1 MPRRSATKGHFVILT
16 GLSGAG
22 KSQAMRCF
30 EDLGFFCVDNLPP
43 TLIPKFAELWGHS
56 DGRVRQVALVTD
68 IRGGEFFHDLL
79 SSLEELRQIGFDYR
93 ILFLDASEQV
103 LVQRF
108 KASRRRHPLSG
119 RSLLDSIRRERH
131 LLEQIKERAD
141 KVIDTSALPV
151 RELKDE
157 LVTLFARRSTSK
169 MLVSVISFGYK
180 LGVPVDAD
188 LVFDLRFLRNPHYV
202 PEFQGHNGHDPEVAK
217 FVMEDPLTEKFLRRI
232 YGLLEF
238 SLPHYVREGKSY
250 LTVALGC
257 TGGRH
262 RSVVLAEELT
272 RHLRE
277 RGHQV
282 QVEHRDLRR

>member
-1 MPRRSATKGHFVILT
+1 MPRASTSKGQFVIVT

-79 SSLEELRQIGFDYR
+79 SSLEELHQIGFSYR
-93 ILFLDASEQV
+93 ILFLDASEEV

-108 KASRRRHPLSG
+108 KASRRRHPLAG
-119 RSLLDSIRRERH
+119 RNLLESIRRERR

-141 KVIDTSALPV
+141 KVMDTSALPV
-151 RELKDE
+151 RELKEE
-157 LVTLFARRSTSK
+157 LAALFVERPTTK

-180 LGVPVDAD
+180 FGVPLDAD

-202 PEFQGHNGHDPEVAK
+202 PEFQGRSGRDPEVAR
-217 FVMEDPLTEKFLRRI
+217 FVMEDPVTQKFLRRV
-232 YGLLEF
+232 YSLLDF
-238 SLPHYVREGKSY
+238 ALPHHVREGKSY
-250 LTVALGC
+250 LTIALGC

-262 RSVVLAEELT
+262 RSVVIASELV

-282 QVEHRDLRR
+282 IVEHRDIRR